1 MQITENFRTFSTWKL
16 FIYNNFDLLRNSR
29 LSVSIYADRRELL
42 VFRTFLAV
50 SQRVEKGFST
60 RCKGRKPRR
69 FPALLIHSSGRSRI
83 VRLMRLRFS
92 STSSTITRTMSPTD
106 TTSDG

>member
-50 SQRVEKGFST
+50 SQRVEKVFRHAARAGNRTGFLPFLFIPPE
-60 RCKGRKPRR
+60 GH
-69 FPALLIHSSGRSRI
+69 ASS
-83 VRLMRLRFS
+83 
-92 STSSTITRTMSPTD
+92 D
-106 TTSDG
+106 